1 MLHKI
6 PVVFGVVGA
15 LSLLSHPGIAQNSS
29 SVHEGQ
35 WPIQNGVKHQPT
47 GDGQDITP
55 DQAREIDR
63 LYDELLSSGD
73 KTQPR
78 LKRAR

>member
-1 MLHKI
+1 MLHKT
-6 PVVFGVVGA
+6 PFVFTLIGA
-15 LSLLSHPGIAQNSS
+15 LSCLPQPGLAQNRPPI
-29 SVHEGQ
+29 HEGD
-35 WPIQNGVKHQPT
+35 WPIENGVKHQPT
-47 GDGQDITP
+47 GNGQDVTP

-78 LKRAR
+78 VKRAR